1 MATPS
6 VGRDDP
12 DASPMDEP
20 GTNHPEPACLEAQK
34 WIEAV
39 TGKSFGDKD
48 FRSGL
53 ENGILLCELL
63 SAIKPGLVKKINTL
77 PTPIAGLDN
86 LSVFLRGCEE
96 LGLKSSQLF
105 DPGDL
110 QDTSIRANLKDSDCN
125 RKIKNVLNTVFW
137 LGKAASGCAS
147 YSGPTLN
154 LKEFE
159 GLLAHMKVESEEGG
173 DSSQKRSVRDS
184 GYDCWDS
191 ERSDS
196 LSPPRHTRDNSLDSL
211 DSFGSRSQHSPSP
224 DVVLNRGNGD
234 GRGSDSEAD
243 ASSRRPDVRKDDM
256 LARRTASSESRI
268 SIPFNQFLPNRTN
281 ASSYIPTPRRKPHTE
296 EGEQRSH
303 PQAPSEQ
310 FKRTRLQHKTP
321 KTVTWAPEN
330 NGEKLTHEE
339 VAVTQEVLEP
349 KKVEKAGIKV
359 LPAAVRFSSPPTLEE
374 QEVRSPPQNIILRC
388 ENDFLSSQKSAWD
401 SSSDVEEEAE
411 VRKVP
416 DVRRDDLASRRAH
429 RSPVA
434 PKVHQFVP
442 PPVCSSKDRERWE
455 GIRRASQQTLQEKEI
470 SEKEAVPDIITRRD
484 NPFLNSAPRHEEEE
498 DWEEEGKVKA
508 TPNKMKDDLARR
520 RAQSKPLPQR
530 DRPVS
535 SVSASMNQ
543 ADMQKWERLK
553 MTEPSE
559 ASPAP
564 VCQACLEKSYGS
576 PFSGSAKAGRGHCK
590 VVTFGGVTEIEQPID
605 TVTSSEGE
613 ETELLRRLLSKAT
626 VAMPTIGL
634 GSQLSERE
642 RSQVD
647 GADLNQ
653 NTPPSADFPFRT
665 ADTHS
670 TLAELDARL
679 DQYERR
685 REEEE
690 DDEEEDKSP
699 DPQKDDMMARRTGAF
714 HKQSTAKATYNRF
727 LPLPST
733 KRCTQGEVT
742 TDAAPR
748 NKRGVQA
755 DRSKKLNVRV
765 EQQTPR
771 VPMEAS
777 RLHPDTT
784 VIRAASHGE
793 LEYEDDEDEYDENE
807 PAPDLEKDDMMARR
821 TGLFQKPSAARTNQP
836 INRFLPVPGSVKYNI
851 APVSAM
857 KPLRNRP
864 KLTEKMASES
874 AVNVAAEPQAPLS
887 KAPTLPKCAG
897 LRERRR
903 EEDGKR
909 EGGMTT
915 PNSSVTDVT
924 EPLSSPP
931 LTAPSRPATARTC
944 KVEAELEKQCVE
956 ERVEEKVEER
966 KKDVNGEPRR
976 KAFWL
981 DDDDLPPIMMSR
993 RVAFMSED
1001 TESVSMSD
1009 ILNEE
1014 EVEHLP
1020 PLSQSRNERMH
1031 EQYNNFQEDDDH
1043 WQNDLARWKNRRR
1056 SASQELIKKEEERK
1070 RMEKRMKGE
1079 GSDSNK
1085 RKSVK
1090 TYKEIVEEKER
1101 REVELCDAYRN
1112 AATPEEA
1119 AMVLQRYALR
1129 FTISDATLDSLKLPR
1144 STANPKQD
1152 IHQADK
1158 EHKTASPIN
1167 EASQPPHKPEPPVM
1181 KDQRHTEPEE
1191 METNI
1196 TAQQETSVSVS
1207 SSSPTAGSP
1216 LSPVTKSENVP
1227 PQPLELN
1234 EPRSKPTPTTQQ
1246 KQPIAGDAKPQ
1257 TKHTDIAHVQPH
1269 TTQPG
1274 HSLPSPPSVSSRPV
1288 PLLAAKPYCQPRNTQ
1303 SGHKPVKMDGLV
1315 RVNGEVTKDL
1325 SVSTPPTAACH
1336 SPPEVKDVPS
1346 KTTERDV
1353 PSQQTERDVPSQQ
1366 TERDVPSQQ
1375 TERDVPSQQT
1385 ERDVPSQH
1393 TERDVPSQQTVKDVP
1408 SQQTVKDVPS
1418 QHTERDVPSQQ
1429 TVKDVPSQQTVKD
1442 VPSQQTVKDVLSQQT
1457 VRDVPSQ
1464 QTVKDVP
1471 SQQTVKDVPSQK
1483 TVKDVPSQQTVKDV
1497 PSQQTVKDVPSQQT
1511 VKDVPSQQT
1520 VKDVPSQQTV
1530 KDVPSQETVKDVP
1543 SQQTVKDVPSQQTV
1557 KDVPSQQTVKDVPS
1571 QQTVKDVPSQ
1581 ETVKDVPS
1589 QETVK
1594 DVPSQQTVKD
1604 VPSQQTVRDV
1614 PSQNSVK
1621 DVPPEQIPANQE
1633 TVEQT
1638 PPPQPERSTSS
1649 LGSAIS
1655 SLIGGRNCTI
1665 TTTIVTELTHVEPH
1679 HPDSQSSGQVNGT
1692 SGLSESLVEEKK
1704 AQPASSPNSLR
1715 EYSPTVT
1722 EGLEESSVTIETP
1735 MLNLAKRV
1743 NHWVWDPNEERKRL
1757 ESWQQEQERLLQEEY
1772 QREQEKLKKEWEKA
1786 QLEVQEEERKHNE
1799 EERKIL
1805 EETVTPLNPTGLL
1818 NQQSGQMGTTS
1829 SAPENNETERGN
1841 VAEQQNGQRTGNED
1855 QHASKLHFLQDSTC
1869 DGEPLKKQDLWKTA
1883 SLDRNP
1889 QLNQAHITK
1898 RSESHDAVI
1907 NKQQPSPS
1915 APQPPSPSRCVSG
1928 KRLCSGCSQPLEK
1941 GAAMIIDTLGLFFH
1955 IQCFKCGVCD
1965 GQLGDA
1971 TAGTDVRIR
1980 NGLLSCHECYIASRG
1995 RGQPTTL

>member
-1 MATPS
+1 MASPAA
-6 VGRDDP
+6 GRDVP
-12 DASPMDEP
+12 NASPGP
-20 GTNHPEPACLEAQK
+20 NLPEPACLEAQK

-39 TGKSFGDKD
+39 TGKSFGEKD

-63 SAIKPGLVKKINTL
+63 SAIKPGLVKKINRL

-96 LGLKSSQLF
+96 FGLKGSQLF

-110 QDTSIRANLKDSDCN
+110 QDTSIRANLNNSDCN

-137 LGKAASGCAS
+137 LGKAASGSAS

-159 GLLAHMKVESEEGG
+159 GLLAQMKVESEEGS

-224 DVVLNRGNGD
+224 DVVNRGNGD

-243 ASSRRPDVRKDDM
+243 APSRRPDVRKDDM
-256 LARRTASSESRI
+256 LARRTASSESRA

-281 ASSYIPTPRRKPHTE
+281 ASAYIPTPRRKPHAE

-303 PQAPSEQ
+303 TQAASEQ
-310 FKRTRLQHKTP
+310 CKRTGLQYKTP
-321 KTVTWAPEN
+321 KTVTWAPESTAERLKQEE
-330 NGEKLTHEE
+330 EK
-339 VAVTQEVLEP
+339 VTQEVLDQ
-349 KKVEKAGIKV
+349 KRLQKLEKTGIKV
-359 LPAAVRFSSPPTLEE
+359 LPAAVRFSSRPTLEE
-374 QEVRSPPQNIILRC
+374 QEVRSPSPNIILRC
-388 ENDFLSSQKSAWD
+388 DNDFLSSQKSAWD

-411 VRKVP
+411 ARKVP

-442 PPVCSSKDRERWE
+442 QPVCSSKDRERWE

-484 NPFLNSAPRHEEEE
+484 NPFLNSAPRHEDGEERE
-498 DWEEEGKVKA
+498 EEEGKVTA
-508 TPNKMKDDLARR
+508 TPNKQKDDLARR
-520 RAQSKPLPQR
+520 RAQRKPLPQR
-530 DRPVS
+530 DGPVS
-535 SVSASMNQ
+535 LVSASMSR
-543 ADMQKWERLK
+543 ADMQKWERLR

-564 VCQACLEKSYGS
+564 VCQACREKSYGS
-576 PFSGSAKAGRGHCK
+576 PFSGSANAGRSHSR

-605 TVTSSEGE
+605 TVTSSEGK
-613 ETELLRRLLSKAT
+613 ETELLRRLLSNAT

-634 GSQLSERE
+634 GSQLSEWE

-653 NTPPSADFPFRT
+653 TTPPSADLPFCSPESPSTPAEMDAGLGQYDRRT
-665 ADTHS
+665 
-670 TLAELDARL
+670 E
-679 DQYERR
+679 EEE
-685 REEEE
+685 EEEE
-690 DDEEEDKSP
+690 DDEDKIP
-699 DPQKDDMMARRTGAF
+699 DPQKDDMMARRTGVF
-714 HKQSTAKATYNRF
+714 HKQSTATVTYNRF

-748 NKRGVQA
+748 NKRVVQA
-755 DRSKKLNVRV
+755 DRSKKPNVRA
-765 EQQTPR
+765 EQQPPG
-771 VPMEAS
+771 VPTEKPQ
-777 RLHPDTT
+777 LHPDT
-784 VIRAASHGE
+784 IRATSHRQF
-793 LEYEDDEDEYDENE
+793 EYEDDDEDEYDENE
-807 PAPDLEKDDMMARR
+807 NEPDLEKDDMMARR
-821 TGLFQKPSAARTNQP
+821 TGSYQKPSAARIIQP
-836 INRFLPVPGSVKYNI
+836 INRFLPVPGSVKYTI

-857 KPLRNRP
+857 KPLHNRP
-864 KLTEKMASES
+864 KLTEKMATES
-874 AVNVAAEPQAPLS
+874 IVTVAAEPRAPLS
-887 KAPTLPKCAG
+887 KAPALPRRAG
-897 LRERRR
+897 PRERQ
-903 EEDGKR
+903 EEDTKQ

-915 PNSSVTDVT
+915 PRSSVAGET

-931 LTAPSRPATARTC
+931 LTPPSRIC
-944 KVEAELEKQCVE
+944 EVEPELENQSVE
-956 ERVEEKVEER
+956 ERLEEKVEER

-976 KAFWL
+976 KPFWL
-981 DDDDLPPIMMSR
+981 DDDELPPIMMSR
-993 RVAFMSED
+993 RVAFLSED

-1020 PLSQSRNERMH
+1020 PLSQSRYERMH

-1043 WQNDLARWKNRRR
+1043 WQNELARWKNRRR
-1056 SASQELIKKEEERK
+1056 STSQELIKKEEERK
-1070 RMEKRMKGE
+1070 RMEKRMKEE

-1085 RKSVK
+1085 RKSIK

-1101 REVELCDAYRN
+1101 REAELCDAYRN

-1152 IHQADK
+1152 LHQADK
-1158 EHKTASPIN
+1158 EHKTTTPTN
-1167 EASQPPHKPEPPVM
+1167 ETSQPPHEPEPRVL
-1181 KDQRHTEPEE
+1181 KDRRLTEPEE
-1191 METNI
+1191 METSI
-1196 TAQQETSVSVS
+1196 TAPQETSVS
-1207 SSSPTAGSP
+1207 AGSTP
-1216 LSPVTKSENVP
+1216 SAVTNTENVP
-1227 PQPLELN
+1227 RRSLELN
-1234 EPRSKPTPTTQQ
+1234 EPPSKPTPTTQQ
-1246 KQPIAGDAKPQ
+1246 TQPIAGDAEPP
-1257 TKHTDIAHVQPH
+1257 TKHSQAAHVTPH

-1274 HSLPSPPSVSSRPV
+1274 HSLPSPATGSNRPV
-1288 PLLAAKPYCQPRNTQ
+1288 PLLAAKPYCQPRSAQ
-1303 SGHKPVKMDGLV
+1303 SGHKPVKLDGLV
-1315 RVNGEVTKDL
+1315 RVNGEATEDL
-1325 SVSTPPTAACH
+1325 SVSTPPTSAHH
-1336 SPPEVKDVPS
+1336 SLPEVKDNPSKTTEKDVPSEQTQKEVPSENRQKDVPLEKTQKDVPLEKTQKDVPSEKTQKDVPLEKTQKEVPLEKTQKDVPLEKTQKDVPLEKTQKEVPLEKTQKEVPFEQTQKDVPFEQTQKDVPS
-1346 KTTERDV
+1346 K
-1353 PSQQTERDVPSQQ
+1353 QTE
-1366 TERDVPSQQ
+1366 
-1375 TERDVPSQQT
+1375 
-1385 ERDVPSQH
+1385 
-1393 TERDVPSQQTVKDVP
+1393 
-1408 SQQTVKDVPS
+1408 
-1418 QHTERDVPSQQ
+1418 
-1429 TVKDVPSQQTVKD
+1429 
-1442 VPSQQTVKDVLSQQT
+1442 
-1457 VRDVPSQ
+1457 
-1464 QTVKDVP
+1464 
-1471 SQQTVKDVPSQK
+1471 
-1483 TVKDVPSQQTVKDV
+1483 
-1497 PSQQTVKDVPSQQT
+1497 
-1511 VKDVPSQQT
+1511 
-1520 VKDVPSQQTV
+1520 
-1530 KDVPSQETVKDVP
+1530 
-1543 SQQTVKDVPSQQTV
+1543 
-1557 KDVPSQQTVKDVPS
+1557 
-1571 QQTVKDVPSQ
+1571 
-1581 ETVKDVPS
+1581 
-1589 QETVK
+1589 
-1594 DVPSQQTVKD
+1594 
-1604 VPSQQTVRDV
+1604 
-1614 PSQNSVK
+1614 K
-1621 DVPPEQIPANQE
+1621 DVPPEQISAYQE

-1638 PPPQPERSTSS
+1638 PPPQTPPPQTERSTSS

-1679 HPDSQSSGQVNGT
+1679 QPDVQSDGKVNGT
-1692 SGLSESLVEEKK
+1692 SGLSESPVEEKK
-1704 AQPASSPNSLR
+1704 AQPASSPNR
-1715 EYSPTVT
+1715 MQEYSPTVT
-1722 EGLEESSVTIETP
+1722 EGIEESSVT
-1735 MLNLAKRV
+1735 
-1743 NHWVWDPNEERKRL
+1743 
-1757 ESWQQEQERLLQEEY
+1757 EQY

-1799 EERKIL
+1799 EERRIL
-1805 EETVTPLNPTGLL
+1805 DETVTPLNPTGSS
-1818 NQQSGQMGTTS
+1818 NQQSGQTETAS
-1829 SAPENNETERGN
+1829 SAPENNDTEQGN
-1841 VAEQQNGQRTGNED
+1841 VASQQNGQSTSTGNED
-1855 QHASKLHFLQDSTC
+1855 QHASKLHFFQDSAC
-1869 DGEPLKKQDLWKTA
+1869 DGDTLKKQELWKTA

-1889 QLNQAHITK
+1889 QLNQAHIAK

-1907 NKQQPSPS
+1907 NKQQPSAS
-1915 APQPPSPSRCVSG
+1915 SPQPPSPSRCVSG

-1955 IQCFKCGVCD
+1955 MQCFKCGACE

-1995 RGQPTTL
+1995 RGQPTIL

>member
-6 VGRDDP
+6 AGRDDP

-63 SAIKPGLVKKINTL
+63 SAIKPGLVKKINRL

-224 DVVLNRGNGD
+224 DVVNRGNGD

-268 SIPFNQFLPNRTN
+268 SVPFNQFLPNRTN

-310 FKRTRLQHKTP
+310 FKRTRLHHKTP

-339 VAVTQEVLEP
+339 EAVTQEVLEQ
-349 KKVEKAGIKV
+349 KKVEKVEKVEKAGIKV
-359 LPAAVRFSSPPTLEE
+359 LPVAVRFSSPPTLEE
-374 QEVRSPPQNIILRC
+374 QEVRSPSPNIILRC

-411 VRKVP
+411 GRKVP

-470 SEKEAVPDIITRRD
+470 RLAK
-484 NPFLNSAPRHEEEE
+484 E

-535 SVSASMNQ
+535 SVSASMSQ

-564 VCQACLEKSYGS
+564 VCQACLEKNYGS

-679 DQYERR
+679 DQYERS

-699 DPQKDDMMARRTGAF
+699 DPQKDDMMARRTGVF

-748 NKRGVQA
+748 NKRDVQA

-777 RLHPDTT
+777 QLHPDTT
-784 VIRAASHGE
+784 VTRATSHGE
-793 LEYEDDEDEYDENE
+793 FEYEDDEDEYDENE

-821 TGLFQKPSAARTNQP
+821 TGSFQKPSAARTNQP
-836 INRFLPVPGSVKYNI
+836 NNRFLPVPGSVKYNI

-874 AVNVAAEPQAPLS
+874 VVNVAAEPQAPLS

-903 EEDGKR
+903 EEDGKQ

-915 PNSSVTDVT
+915 PNSSVTDVS
-924 EPLSSPP
+924 EPLSSPS

-944 KVEAELEKQCVE
+944 KMEAELEEQSVE

-1085 RKSVK
+1085 RKSIK

-1152 IHQADK
+1152 LHQADK

-1167 EASQPPHKPEPPVM
+1167 EASQPPHKPEVPVM

-1207 SSSPTAGSP
+1207 SSSPTAGCP
-1216 LSPVTKSENVP
+1216 LSPATKSENVP
-1227 PQPLELN
+1227 PQSLELN

-1257 TKHTDIAHVQPH
+1257 TKHTNIAHVQPH

-1325 SVSTPPTAACH
+1325 SVSTPPTAARH

-1346 KTTERDV
+1346 KTTVKDVPSQQTVKDVPSQQTVKDVPSQQTVKDVPSQQTERDV

-1385 ERDVPSQH
+1385 ERDVPSQ
-1393 TERDVPSQQTVKDVP
+1393 
-1408 SQQTVKDVPS
+1408 
-1418 QHTERDVPSQQ
+1418 
-1429 TVKDVPSQQTVKD
+1429 
-1442 VPSQQTVKDVLSQQT
+1442 
-1457 VRDVPSQ
+1457 
-1464 QTVKDVP
+1464 
-1471 SQQTVKDVPSQK
+1471 
-1483 TVKDVPSQQTVKDV
+1483 QTVKDV

-1520 VKDVPSQQTV
+1520 ERDVPSQQT
-1530 KDVPSQETVKDVP
+1530 ERDVP
-1543 SQQTVKDVPSQQTV
+1543 SQQTERDVPSQQTER
-1557 KDVPSQQTVKDVPS
+1557 DVPSQQT
-1571 QQTVKDVPSQ
+1571 
-1581 ETVKDVPS
+1581 EG
-1589 QETVK
+1589 
-1594 DVPSQQTVKD
+1594 
-1604 VPSQQTVRDV
+1604 
-1614 PSQNSVK
+1614 
-1621 DVPPEQIPANQE
+1621 DVPPEQIPAHQE

-1638 PPPQPERSTSS
+1638 PPPQTERSPSS

-1679 HPDSQSSGQVNGT
+1679 HPDSQSNGQVNGT

-1704 AQPASSPNSLR
+1704 AQPASSPNSMR

-1805 EETVTPLNPTGLL
+1805 EETVTPLNPTGLS
-1818 NQQSGQMGTTS
+1818 NQQSGQTGTTS

-1841 VAEQQNGQRTGNED
+1841 VAEQQNGQRTGNQD
-1855 QHASKLHFLQDSTC
+1855 QHASKLHFIQDSTC
-1869 DGEPLKKQDLWKTA
+1869 DGDPLKKQELWKTA

-1907 NKQQPSPS
+1907 KKQQPSPS